1 MATDTGAGL
10 PAPAPARTTPVE
22 PGWMSGILLVAVAIA
37 PVFLP
42 DAALWLMKQSGAAVV
57 EAPAST
63 IGERILRWSLS
74 LVPSAVILHH
84 ALYLLYFRQRQFP
97 TESAARAESEH
108 FLSLPQLKQLY
119 FGGGSIGLRYIVPLL
134 LTGALCSTMMAA
146 LLDVRTFSSWLS
158 GQGGGPIHRAASLGL
173 VGAYMYVILLLT
185 QRAFRQDVTTGVA
198 LWTAAMFVIG
208 PVTAGVFALFW
219 KAPGGSTVAADVV
232 YLVAGM
238 LPRQFASMAQG
249 FAQRM
254 LQPSRQPAPLRSVPL
269 TMVRGINA
277 DVEERLSEEGIFDV
291 ATLAYADAYLLLQST
306 SFDRRQI
313 VNWIDEALLITVF
326 PDHWQAIQKHGFTGA
341 MDLAWTCRQPSLT
354 VLAAELKMDPSLLRD
369 AATRLAEDP
378 QVQDLYAVYWD
389 VSAGHPRDRQ
399 DDDRPAGEPGSL
411 HPVVFTL
418 VNAASGPDIEAILNT
433 VKAVPDVARVERV
446 DSSPHMWRA
455 YVRGHADDRFRDQ
468 LRALGLSVE

>member
-1 MATDTGAGL
+1 MASDTRVGL
-10 PAPAPARTTPVE
+10 AEPASATTAPVE

-42 DAALWLMKQSGAAVV
+42 DAALWVMKQSGAGIVD
-57 EAPAST
+57 APASA
-63 IGERILRWSLS
+63 IGERVLRWSLS
-74 LVPSAVILHH
+74 LVPASVILHH
-84 ALYLLYFRQRQFP
+84 ALYLLYFRHRQFP
-97 TESAARAESEH
+97 TEAAARTESAH
-108 FLSLPQLKQLY
+108 FLSLSELKQLY

-146 LLDVRTFSSWLS
+146 LLDVQAFSSWL
-158 GQGGGPIHRAASLGL
+158 GVPGGPTHRAASLGF
-173 VGAYMYVILLLT
+173 VGAYLYVILLLT

-208 PVTAGVFALFW
+208 PVMAGVFAIFW
-219 KAPGGSTVAADVV
+219 KAPAGSTVAADVV

-238 LPRQFASMAQG
+238 LPRQFASIAQG

-254 LQPSRQPAPLRSVPL
+254 LQPPRQPAPGRNVPL
-269 TMVRGINA
+269 TMVRGINT

-326 PDHWQAIQKHGFTGA
+326 PDHWQTIQKNGVTGA

-354 VLAAELKMDPSLLRD
+354 VLAAELKMEPSLLRD

-389 VSAGHPRDRQ
+389 VSAGHPRDRLE
-399 DDDRPAGEPGSL
+399 DEGLAGELGSL

-418 VNAASGPDIEAILNT
+418 VNPVSGPDIEAILNT
-433 VKAVPDVARVERV
+433 VKAVPEVARLERV

-455 YVRGHADDRFRDQ
+455 YVRGTADDRLREQ